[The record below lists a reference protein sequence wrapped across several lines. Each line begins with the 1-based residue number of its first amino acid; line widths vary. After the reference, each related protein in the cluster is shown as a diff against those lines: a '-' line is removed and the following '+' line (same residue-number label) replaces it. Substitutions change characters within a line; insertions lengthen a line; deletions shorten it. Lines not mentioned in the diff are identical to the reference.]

1 MIYVYRCDF
10 SVAIFW
16 LQFSAD
22 HWGQFTTQHRL
33 RVYLYTKRSD
43 PSRRADF
50 AISAGSRCYENIS
63 SEVVVEW
70 KFKENK
76 TKQKDTFSD

>member
-1 MIYVYRCDF
+1 MIYMYRCDF

-33 RVYLYTKRSD
+33 YVYLYTKRSD

-50 AISAGSRCYENIS
+50 AISAGSRRS
-63 SEVVVEW
+63 A
-70 KFKENK
+70 
-76 TKQKDTFSD
+76 FSHSACHDIDGCCDVMR